1 MSDEQL
7 TTQELQIVYQSNE
20 SVPINGLYE
29 VVQNKPVERR
39 VKETGPL
46 PPYEPT
52 SMHLVEG
59 ELFPNVEGRAVCWRL
74 LHIDR

>member
-29 VVQNKPVERR
+29 VVQSKPVERR

-46 PPYEPT
+46 PPY
-52 SMHLVEG
+52 
-59 ELFPNVEGRAVCWRL
+59 
-74 LHIDR
+74 